1 MLIFS
6 HCQHLLGCPGW
17 PGWPGGTRGAGMQN
31 QLDGG
36 TAVVALLALVNGN
49 SWLTGE
55 NGDQE
60 DL

>member
-1 MLIFS
+1 
-6 HCQHLLGCPGW
+6 
-17 PGWPGGTRGAGMQN
+17 MQN

-36 TAVVALLALVNGN
+36 TAVVAVVALLALVNGN

-60 DL
+60 GDLHHLSHDDPFH